1 MFLHEKVGVAHLDL
15 KLENVLL
22 GNQNELKICDVA
34 MARDVSKP
42 IGKKFGTEGYMAPEV
57 AERVESDTFEA
68 IPVDIFAL
76 GVILFIFKILR
87 NLKKDVT
94 DAFQIIDYTQDTHN
108 TSRGKSTQFAIGYL
122 G

>member
-76 GVILFIFKILR
+76 GVILFIFKFG
-87 NLKKDVT
+87 
-94 DAFQIIDYTQDTHN
+94 APPF
-108 TSRGKSTQFAIGYL
+108 KSASMADINFRTLQVKT
-122 G
+122 